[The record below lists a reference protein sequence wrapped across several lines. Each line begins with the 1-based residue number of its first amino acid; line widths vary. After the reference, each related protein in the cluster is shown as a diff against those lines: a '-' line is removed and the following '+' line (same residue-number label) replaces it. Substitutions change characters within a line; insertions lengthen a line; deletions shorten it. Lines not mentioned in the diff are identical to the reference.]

1 LAEYLKASRR
11 GYRVAERVQAASSRI
26 HIPHLCSIETASIF
40 RRWVRQSE
48 MTNQRAAAALADLA
62 DLPAVRHPHEPYL
75 TRIWALRENVSAY
88 DAVYVALAEALDAPL
103 LTCDARLARAPLTT
117 VAIEVAGPLA

>member
-1 LAEYLKASRR
+1 VAEFLKASRR
-11 GYRVAERVQAASSRI
+11 GYRVAERVQAASFRI

-48 MTNQRAAAALADLA
+48 ITDQRAAAALADLA
-62 DLPAVRHPHEPYL
+62 ELSAVRHAHEPYL

-103 LTCDARLARAPLTT
+103 LTCDGRLAGVPLTSVT
-117 VAIEVAGPLA
+117 IELVKPPS